1 MNLNGL
7 FGWLD
12 YLIYL
17 VQSTNRHGVHS
28 PFVYDFADNVLY
40 RQIANSYE
48 PAAELCRKRMVQ
60 SDANIQLQSDE
71 TAISISQLAYYR
83 IPLAK
88 YNRLLFR
95 WIQHKQL
102 GGNIIEIG
110 STLGVLPLYLQRGN
124 INHNHE
130 LIQRFFSYDR
140 SKKINEITQFNLRS
154 YECNELVISHP
165 FSAINDITHHFEH
178 HRYAQSPI
186 SLVSINDDSIPDE
199 EFWSLLDFL
208 SVQLEPNGCIAISNI
223 NKTADSRLRWKQIE
237 NDEKFQVTIDLFGM
251 GLIFVRKEQI
261 KEAFLLRY

>member
-28 PFVYDFADNVLY
+28 PFVYDFADKVLY
-40 RQIANSYE
+40 RQITNSFE
-48 PAAELCRKRMVQ
+48 PAAELCRKRMLQ
-60 SDANIQLQSDE
+60 SDAKILLDSELKSTSLSELTHQ
-71 TAISISQLAYYR
+71 R

-95 WIQHKQL
+95 WIQYKQL

-124 INHNHE
+124 IQYNHE

-154 YECNELVISHP
+154 YDSNELVISHP
-165 FSAINDITHHFEH
+165 FTDVIDVTRHFH
-178 HRYAQSPI
+178 LHSIPNSPI
-186 SLVSINDDSIPDE
+186 SLLVINDTLTNP
-199 EFWSLLDFL
+199 EFWSIIDFA
-208 SVQLEPNGCIAISNI
+208 SKQLEPNGCIAIFGI
-223 NKTADSRLRWKQIE
+223 NDSVESQLRWKQL
-237 NDEKFQVTIDLFGM
+237 EKDDNFRVTIDLFGV
-251 GLIFVRKEQI
+251 GLVFARKEQI
-261 KEAFLLRY
+261 KESFLLRY